1 MIVSII
7 GLEYRNI
14 VFYRFYR
21 YNRCQVTPTYL
32 IGYQYQISEINS
44 GSNRTLQF
52 RGNGY
57 RISRFQR
64 SLVISTFD
72 YYEIIDVKFHDHY
85 GY

>member
-1 MIVSII
+1 M
-7 GLEYRNI
+7 
-14 VFYRFYR
+14 
-21 YNRCQVTPTYL
+21 YL

-57 RISRFQR
+57 RISRIQR
-64 SLVISTFD
+64 SLVTTFD